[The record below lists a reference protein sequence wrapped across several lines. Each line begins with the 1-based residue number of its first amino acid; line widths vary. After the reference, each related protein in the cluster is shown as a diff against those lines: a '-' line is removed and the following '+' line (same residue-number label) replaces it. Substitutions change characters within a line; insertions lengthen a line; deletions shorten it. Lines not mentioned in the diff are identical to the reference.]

1 MSAALEAQTLGAAG
15 SAIYDNINA
24 ASSPDILDN
33 IARTVWHDWGKGAF
47 TDDEASFLTCAID
60 KRRPVTFHRSARAGT
75 GPSKP
80 IGRLLGRLGSRFTSR
95 RPQRS
100 PDRKKS
106 RERRRTLGGSSALPP
121 NIRHYYT
128 EGERAVLCIVSGE
141 VKRQGVCDWPIDKI
155 AAEAGVSRTTVQ
167 NALSWAQRLGHV
179 MVEQR
184 PVRGRRSLTNVVRV
198 VSLEWR
204 TWIKRGP
211 SMARS
216 IGFKT
221 FYPTKIIDRKQEAT
235 NEELQG
241 TCRAPPRSPPP
252 AARASA
258 A

>member
-15 SAIYDNINA
+15 RAIYDIINVCSDLDQLNEMA
-24 ASSPDILDN
+24 RLLWKGYGEGSIGEGEATYISSCIE
-33 IARTVWHDWGKGAF
+33 R
-47 TDDEASFLTCAID
+47 
-60 KRRPVTFHRSARAGT
+60 RRPLGRRFYAVG
-75 GPSKP
+75 GKP
-80 IGRLLGRLGSRFTSR
+80 IGKLAGRVMGQFKPR

-100 PDRKKS
+100 PDREAS
-106 RERRRTLGGSSALPP
+106 RHRRRTLAGSSALPP

-128 EGERAVLCIVSGE
+128 EGERAVLCVVSGE

-155 AAEAGVSRTTVQ
+155 AALAGVSRTTVQ

-184 PVRGRRSLTNVVRV
+184 PMHGRKSLTNVVRV

-211 SMARS
+211 SLARC

-221 FYPTKIIDRKQEAT
+221 IYPTRITARKKEAID
-235 NEELQG
+235 EELQVR
-241 TCRAPPRSPPP
+241 CHSPPRSPPP
-252 AARASA
+252 TARACA

>member
-1 MSAALEAQTLGAAG
+1 MSAALEAQTLGTAG
-15 SAIYDNINA
+15 RAIYDIINVCSDLDKLDDTA
-24 ASSPDILDN
+24 RLLWKGYGEGSIDEGEATYLSSCIE
-33 IARTVWHDWGKGAF
+33 R
-47 TDDEASFLTCAID
+47 
-60 KRRPVTFHRSARAGT
+60 RRP
-75 GPSKP
+75 
-80 IGRLLGRLGSRFTSR
+80 LGRRTAPGFVTPMGKLAGRVMGRFKPR

-100 PDRKKS
+100 PDREAS
-106 RERRRTLGGSSALPP
+106 LHRRRTLAGSSALPP

-128 EGERAVLCIVSGE
+128 EGERAVLCVVSGE
-141 VKRQGVCDWPIDKI
+141 VKRQGICDWPIDKI
-155 AAEAGVSRTTVQ
+155 AAVAGVSRTTVQ

-184 PVRGRRSLTNVVRV
+184 PVHGRKSLTNVVRV

-211 SMARS
+211 SLARS

-221 FYPTKIIDRKQEAT
+221 IYPTRITTRKKEAI
-235 NEELQG
+235 NEELQVR
-241 TCRAPPRSPPP
+241 CHSPPRSPPP

>member
-1 MSAALEAQTLGAAG
+1 MSAALEAQTLGTAG
-15 SAIYDNINA
+15 RAIYDIINVC
-24 ASSPDILDN
+24 SDPDEI
-33 IARTVWHDWGKGAF
+33 
-47 TDDEASFLTCAID
+47 DE
-60 KRRPVTFHRSARAGT
+60 
-75 GPSKP
+75 
-80 IGRLLGRLGSRFTSR
+80 IGRLLWKGYGEGSIGEGEATYLSSCIERRRPLGRRTAPGFVTPMGNLAGRVMGRFNPR

-100 PDRKKS
+100 PDREAS
-106 RERRRTLGGSSALPP
+106 RHRRRTLAGSSALPP

-128 EGERAVLCIVSGE
+128 EGERAVLCVVSGE
-141 VKRQGVCDWPIDKI
+141 VKRQGICDWPIDKI
-155 AAEAGVSRTTVQ
+155 AAVAGVSRTTVQ

-184 PVRGRRSLTNVVRV
+184 PVHGRKSLTNVVRV

-211 SMARS
+211 SLARS
-216 IGFKT
+216 IGFKM
-221 FYPTKIIDRKQEAT
+221 FDPTKIIDRKQEAID
-235 NEELQG
+235 EELQG